1 MKACQLSL
9 SFYHL
14 SHSSIYKTTNM
25 KTLRY
30 ILLMAFGLLLTNVV
44 KAQDESEKK
53 NYDPENWFAG
63 GSVSLGL
70 GNGSFN
76 VGLHP
81 HYGYTVAKWID
92 FAGVAN
98 FEYQSQRDGY
108 NNKYRTTIY
117 GLGVFT
123 RIFPVHFI
131 FLQAQPEYNF
141 ITQKFIPF
149 TGSGGT
155 VKTNLHA
162 PSVLVGG
169 GYTTSRSDK
178 NSFTYL
184 SILVDVVK
192 NINSPYV
199 DGYGNLL
206 PIIRAGVNI
215 GLNRGKRK

>member
-1 MKACQLSL
+1 
-9 SFYHL
+9 
-14 SHSSIYKTTNM
+14 M
-25 KTLRY
+25 KTFR
-30 ILLMAFGLLLTNVV
+30 IFLLATCSLLLATDLN
-44 KAQDESEKK
+44 AQDESEKRNK
-53 NYDPENWFAG
+53 YDPENWFTG
-63 GSVSLGL
+63 GSVSVGL

-92 FAGVAN
+92 FAGVAT

-117 GLGVFT
+117 GLAVFT

-149 TGSGGT
+149 TGTGGT

-206 PIIRAGVNI
+206 PIFRAGVNI